1 MSTIRPQPP
10 QLPAIPPRSA
20 PGGARAAFFQAALTG
35 AAAPAATVSTTA
47 KPQPPVIAPVRV
59 DARVEPQPQRYLRP
73 GSLVDIKV

>member
-10 QLPAIPPRSA
+10 QLPTIPQRSA

-35 AAAPAATVSTTA
+35 ASAPSPTASATA
-47 KPQPPVIAPVRV
+47 KPQPPAIAPVRV
-59 DARVEPQPQRYLRP
+59 EAQAEPQPQRYLRP